1 MVSQTDVHAFIE
13 RRSDHGKHADIRT
26 LACRW
31 DGAMIML
38 QMRETGPKV
47 YDGQPLFK
55 QFLGIFANKW
65 IYGKDPV
72 QCAPLLVLPHC
83 W

>member
-1 MVSQTDVHAFIE
+1 
-13 RRSDHGKHADIRT
+13 
-26 LACRW
+26 
-31 DGAMIML
+31 MIML

-65 IYGKDPV
+65 IYGKSPV